1 MVGEQNE
8 AASMSQ
14 EISTGETFGSS
25 RMTAANQ
32 THDELA
38 AKFWLL
44 CQTGS
49 HRFAIPIEHVVEN
62 MRMLPIET
70 VADVPSLVRGLC
82 IIRGEPIAVIDAALL
97 FGEPAATINRL
108 ITVRTGQRI
117 IALAT
122 ESILGI
128 RSIAP
133 RDLRQ
138 LPPVFRDADSISS
151 VVAHDEELVFF
162 LRSAR
167 IVPDELLSRIELA
180 RAPS

>member
-1 MVGEQNE
+1 
-8 AASMSQ
+8 
-14 EISTGETFGSS
+14 
-25 RMTAANQ
+25 MTAASQ
-32 THDELA
+32 GHDEFA

-44 CQTGS
+44 CRTGS
-49 HRFAIPIEHVVEN
+49 HRFAISIEHVVEN

-82 IIRGEPIAVIDAALL
+82 IIRGEPVAVIDTAVL
-97 FGEPAATINRL
+97 FGDQSTPINRL

-122 ESILGI
+122 ESVLGI

-138 LPPVFRDADSISS
+138 LPPIFRDADSISS
-151 VVAHDEELVFF
+151 VVAQDEELVFF

-167 IVPDELLSRIELA
+167 IVPDELLGRIGLA
-180 RAPS
+180 RASS